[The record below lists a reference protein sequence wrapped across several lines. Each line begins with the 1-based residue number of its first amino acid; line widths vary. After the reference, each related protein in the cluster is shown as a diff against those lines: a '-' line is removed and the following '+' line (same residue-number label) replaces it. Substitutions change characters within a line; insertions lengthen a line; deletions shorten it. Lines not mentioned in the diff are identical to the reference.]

1 METTFESSSESLLQS
16 LRSKIT
22 AIEAIELV
30 LLGFILCG
38 LLVNN
43 STKSP
48 DFVVLFILLA
58 MCEGFLL
65 GSWAIYNAYIRVARA
80 GGSRFGFKLRLKA
93 AIWTGTYTL
102 WAWLILDI
110 NRYILAKLF
119 YRGDAPIEYAWSSRS
134 KQARS
139 EWEQAQK
146 AISA

>member
-1 METTFESSSESLLQS
+1 METTFESSESPLQS
-16 LRSKIT
+16 LQNKIT
-22 AIEAIELV
+22 TIEAIELAI
-30 LLGFILCG
+30 LGFVLCG
-38 LLVNN
+38 LLVSN

-48 DFVVLFILLA
+48 DLVVLFILLA
-58 MCEGFLL
+58 MCEGFLF

-80 GGSRFGFKLRLKA
+80 GGSRLGFKLRFKA

-102 WAWLILDI
+102 WAWLILDM

-119 YRGDAPIEYAWSSRS
+119 YRGEAPIEYAWSARS
-134 KQARS
+134 KQIYS